1 MSTLDFG
8 NGSGTPP
15 GGPGGGL
22 VIDTTTNDFARD
34 VIDESSN
41 QPVLVDFWAPWCGPC
56 KTLGPIIEKA
66 VNDAGGA
73 VRLVKLNI
81 DDHPAIAGQM
91 GIQSIPAVIA
101 FTDGKP
107 VDGFMGAIPEGQV
120 KAFIDKVAGPAGP
133 SEGDQLVDA
142 AEAML
147 AAGDTAGAGRQFA
160 AALSVKPDSVAAIAG
175 IAKVH
180 LVDGNLAAAKEA
192 LAALPDSVADDPA
205 VSAVRAQLKLTEQSA
220 DIGDADTL
228 RQRLTDNPAD
238 HEARFELALLHN
250 TQGEREEA
258 AEQLLDIMA
267 QDRNWQEEKA
277 RKQLLEFF
285 EAWGPT
291 DAATL
296 SGRRRLSSLL
306 FA

>member
-41 QPVLVDFWAPWCGPC
+41 QPVLVDFWAPWCGTC

-120 KAFIDKVAGPAGP
+120 KAFIEKRV
-133 SEGDQLVDA
+133 S
-142 AEAML
+142 
-147 AAGDTAGAGRQFA
+147 
-160 AALSVKPDSVAAIAG
+160 LSTKSRHG
-175 IAKVH
+175 
-180 LVDGNLAAAKEA
+180 
-192 LAALPDSVADDPA
+192 
-205 VSAVRAQLKLTEQSA
+205 
-220 DIGDADTL
+220 
-228 RQRLTDNPAD
+228 
-238 HEARFELALLHN
+238 
-250 TQGEREEA
+250 
-258 AEQLLDIMA
+258 
-267 QDRNWQEEKA
+267 
-277 RKQLLEFF
+277 
-285 EAWGPT
+285 
-291 DAATL
+291 
-296 SGRRRLSSLL
+296 
-306 FA
+306 